1 MKIEEI
7 SKEVAKPEAKE
18 DLSEMIMLLTKIESI
33 TIKEKIINK
42 IEEEIEKY
50 TKIKSFSKKDIIKK
64 NKVMMKVNRMN
75 KREK

>member
-7 SKEVAKPEAKE
+7 SKEVVKPEAKE
-18 DLSEMIMLLTKIESI
+18 DISEMKMLLTKIESI
-33 TIKEKIINK
+33 TIKEKIITK
-42 IEEEIEKY
+42 KEEEIGKY
-50 TKIKSFSKKDIIKK
+50 MKIKSFNKKDTIKK

>member
-1 MKIEEI
+1 MNIEEI

-50 TKIKSFSKKDIIKK
+50 SKIKSFSKKDIIKK

>member
-50 TKIKSFSKKDIIKK
+50 TKIKSFSKKDTIKK

>member
-50 TKIKSFSKKDIIKK
+50 SKIKSFSKKDIIKK

>member
-1 MKIEEI
+1 MNIEEI

-33 TIKEKIINK
+33 TIIEKIIIK

-50 TKIKSFSKKDIIKK
+50 SKIKSFSKKDIIKK

>member
-1 MKIEEI
+1 MNIEEI

-33 TIKEKIINK
+33 TIIEKIIIK

-50 TKIKSFSKKDIIKK
+50 SKIKSFCKKDIIKK